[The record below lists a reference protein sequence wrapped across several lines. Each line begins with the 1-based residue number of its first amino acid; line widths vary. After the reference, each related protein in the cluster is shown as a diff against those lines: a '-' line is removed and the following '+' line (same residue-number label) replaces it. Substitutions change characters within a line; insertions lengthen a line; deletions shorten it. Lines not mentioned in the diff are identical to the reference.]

1 MRFILSI
8 ALLACASITSA
19 ASLTVIIADP
29 ANQEGTIRIALFNS
43 PEGFPETEY
52 LVKSIEVSASSV
64 DSDAKVTTIF
74 KNLSPGTYA
83 ISTYHDANDNEVL
96 DKNSF
101 GIPKEPYGFG
111 NNAEGD
117 FGPAKFEDASF
128 VVTEEGEN
136 IQEIKLH

>member
-8 ALLACASITSA
+8 VLLTCASITSA
-19 ASLTVIIADP
+19 ASLTVIISDP
-29 ANQEGTIRIALFNS
+29 ASQEGTIRIALFNS
-43 PEGFPETEY
+43 PEGFPEAEH
-52 LVKSIEVSASSV
+52 LLKSIAINASSA
-64 DSDAKVTTIF
+64 DSDAKVTAIF
-74 KNLSPGTYA
+74 KDLSPGTYA
-83 ISTYHDANDNEVL
+83 ISTYHDVNDNEVL

-128 VVTEEGEN
+128 MVTDEGQN
-136 IQEIKLH
+136 IQEINLH